1 MRAKIRARAAS
12 MPPQR
17 SLVAA
22 FACAI
27 FIGTILLALPFSN
40 TDGQWHFSTN
50 AFFLATSA
58 TCVTG
63 LDPVGIGA
71 SLTGFGLT
79 VMLLLVE
86 LGGIGIMTVGTFFFI
101 VMGRR
106 LSLSEERVIM
116 NTLGEDT
123 VSNVARIIRSTLL
136 FTFSWEI
143 LGASVIA
150 WRLHEAYG
158 YALGK
163 AIPHAVFMSVM
174 SFCNAGF
181 TIDSTSMCRF
191 ASDPYI
197 LFPLLALM
205 IMGGIGFIVHTNVL
219 SQWPSRKSNHKRKR
233 LSLHSHIV
241 LKTTGLILVV
251 GTLVIL
257 ALEWSNGFSNLPFG
271 EKILGALFQTAT
283 ARTTGFAAIPTSS
296 LRNGSLIVTMIVMF
310 IGAAPG
316 STGGGIKVTTAAV
329 LYATIRDIIQKKQD
343 TEIRFR
349 SIPKRVVR
357 NAISIVILS
366 VTIISVTFLILSVT
380 EEQSGTSMFALFFE
394 IVSAYTTT
402 GLSLD
407 VTATL
412 TLVGK
417 LLIVVCM
424 FLGRLGPMTLA
435 LTMSRHQS
443 GPAKRYPEENVII
456 G

>member
-1 MRAKIRARAAS
+1 MREKIRARAAS

-22 FACAI
+22 FAGAI
-27 FIGTILLALPFSN
+27 LVGTILLALPISN

-50 AFFLATSA
+50 ALFLATSA

-63 LDPVGIGA
+63 LDPVGIGT
-71 SLTGFGLT
+71 SLSGFGLT
-79 VMLLLVE
+79 VILLLVE

-106 LSLSEERVIM
+106 LSLSDERVIM
-116 NTLGEDT
+116 NTLGEET
-123 VSNVARIIRSTLL
+123 VSKVARIIRKTLL

-143 LGASVIA
+143 VGAALIA
-150 WRLHEAYG
+150 WRLQEAYG
-158 YALGK
+158 YTVEK

-181 TIDSTSMCRF
+181 TIDSNSMCRF
-191 ASDPYI
+191 ASDPWI
-197 LFPLLALM
+197 LLPLMVLM
-205 IMGGIGFIVHTNVL
+205 IMGGIGFVVHANVVSL
-219 SQWPSRKSNHKRKR
+219 WPSKTSQNKDKR

-241 LKTTGLILVV
+241 LKTTGFILLT
-251 GTLVIL
+251 GTLTIL
-257 ALEWSNGFSNLPFG
+257 LLEWSGAFANLPTG
-271 EKILGALFQTAT
+271 NKLMGAFFQTVT
-283 ARTTGFAAIPTSS
+283 SRTTGFAAVPTTS
-296 LRNGSLIVTMIVMF
+296 LRNASLIITMILMF

-329 LYATIRDIIQKKQD
+329 LYATVRDIILKKQD
-343 TEIRFR
+343 TEIQFR

-357 NAISIVILS
+357 DAIAIIILS
-366 VTIISVTFLILSVT
+366 VTIITMTCLILSIT
-380 EEQSGTSMFALFFE
+380 EEQSDRSLFALFFE

-412 TLVGK
+412 TIVGK
-417 LLIVVCM
+417 LLIIVCM
-424 FLGRLGPMTLA
+424 FLGRLGPMTFA
-435 LTMSRHQS
+435 LTMSRHQT